1 MLKKS
6 FIIVFTAGC
15 IFGLGFVVHQWMT
28 NQEKQHTLN
37 EQNIRDRVQSLYG
50 GDVKRIVIDG
60 DDYEVEFDNE
70 LGTYVAVFNRKSGE
84 MTSLSL
90 MQKKERGK
98 EQKPQETKNVKI
110 GEQKAIE
117 IALEKVKGEVDDVEL
132 EIHDGS
138 YVYVVEIEREENDA
152 LVYIQAYTG
161 EILHIT
167 FD

>member
-1 MLKKS
+1 KKS
-6 FIIVFTAGC
+6 FIIIFTAGC

-70 LGTYVAVFNRKSGE
+70 LGTYVADFNRKSGE

-110 GEQKAIE
+110 GE
-117 IALEKVKGEVDDVEL
+117 
-132 EIHDGS
+132 
-138 YVYVVEIEREENDA
+138 
-152 LVYIQAYTG
+152 
-161 EILHIT
+161 
-167 FD
+167 